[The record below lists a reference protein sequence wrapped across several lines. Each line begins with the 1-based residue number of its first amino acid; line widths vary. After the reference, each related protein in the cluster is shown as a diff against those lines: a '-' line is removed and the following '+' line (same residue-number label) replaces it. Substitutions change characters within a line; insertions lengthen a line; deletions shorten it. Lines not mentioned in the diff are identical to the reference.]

1 MTLTRAQCLVRLTAT
16 SHDLHLC
23 ATAML
28 PPQLDD
34 LRETGIETLL
44 RGAPM
49 GFALFDRQLR
59 FVLVNDKLSEMN
71 ALPVEAHIGRHVSE
85 IAPGLATTVE
95 EVMEQIAQTG
105 RPVVNRE
112 FTVEVAAAK
121 GERRCWSQSW
131 YPIHSA
137 RQELIGFGAIV
148 EDITERKRAEAA
160 VAAAR
165 ERRRRALSID
175 TVGRLVFNLRG
186 SILESNA
193 AFERMSGYSADE
205 LRALKNWGVL
215 TPPEYAGITARAAE
229 ELASSGRTDAY
240 EKEMIRKDGSRWWGL
255 FSPTRVAGEGLDSEC
270 VEFIID
276 ITHTKQIEHELRQAD
291 RRKDEFL
298 ATLAHEL
305 RNPMAPLKSGL
316 HVARLSSEPDSQ
328 LHRVIEMMDRQ
339 LSHLVRLVDDL
350 LDVGRISAGKVHLR
364 KTRVDLR
371 EVLARSIEAS
381 QALIDLHHHE
391 LHLDDS
397 MEPLFVHG
405 DCDRLTQ
412 IFSNLI
418 SNAAKYTDDEGRIR
432 LNIRREANEAVVQVS
447 DTGIGIPADELTH
460 VFDLFSQVR
469 AHQGR
474 TAEGLGIGLA
484 LAKQLIDIHGG
495 RVKVQSAGLGKG
507 TTFTVHLPLL
517 EVKQEET
524 RRPQKIRAV
533 PKTRRLRILIA
544 DDNVDVAASLQML
557 LEIQGHEVLAAHD
570 GMDAIEK
577 AGKADIDIALL
588 DIGMPRMN
596 GIEAARRLRG
606 MATASNALLVAITG
620 WGQDDDRERT
630 RAAGFDYHLVKP
642 VDPLRLAE
650 ILQTVK

>member
-1 MTLTRAQCLVRLTAT
+1 
-16 SHDLHLC
+16 
-23 ATAML
+23 ML
-28 PPQLDD
+28 PPQLED
-34 LRETGIETLL
+34 LRETGVETLL

-59 FVLVNDKLSEMN
+59 FVLVNNKLSEMN

-95 EVMEQIAQTG
+95 EVTEQIVQTG
-105 RPVVNRE
+105 RPVINRE
-112 FTVEVAAAK
+112 STVEVAAAK
-121 GERRCWSQSW
+121 SERRCWSQSW
-131 YPIHSA
+131 YPIHGA

-148 EDITERKRAEAA
+148 EDITERKVAEAA

-193 AFERMSGYSADE
+193 AFERMSGYSVDE
-205 LRALKNWGVL
+205 LRALDNWGVL
-215 TPPEYAGITARAAE
+215 TPPEYAGVTARAAE
-229 ELASSGRTDAY
+229 ELATSGRTDAY

-405 DCDRLTQ
+405 DSDRLTQ

>member
-1 MTLTRAQCLVRLTAT
+1 
-16 SHDLHLC
+16 
-23 ATAML
+23 ML
-28 PPQLDD
+28 PPQLDE
-34 LRETGIETLL
+34 LRETGVETLL

-49 GFALFDRQLR
+49 GFALFDRELK
-59 FVLVNDKLSEMN
+59 FVLINDKLSEMN
-71 ALPVEAHIGRHVSE
+71 ALPAEAHIGKHVSE
-85 IAPGLATTVE
+85 IVPSLATTVA
-95 EVMEQIAQTG
+95 EVTDQIVQTG

-112 FTVEVAAAK
+112 FTVEVAGAE
-121 GERRCWSQSW
+121 GEQRCWSHNW

-137 RQELIGFGAIV
+137 RQELIGFGAIL

-160 VAAAR
+160 VKAAR

-186 SILESNA
+186 DILESNA
-193 AFERMSGYSADE
+193 AFERMSGYCIDE
-205 LRALKNWGVL
+205 LRALKHWGVL
-215 TPPEYAGITARAAE
+215 TPPEYASLTARAAE
-229 ELASSGRTDAY
+229 ELAASGRTAAY

-381 QALIDLHHHE
+381 QALIDHHHHE

-405 DCDRLTQ
+405 DPDRLTQ
-412 IFSNLI
+412 IFSNLM
-418 SNAAKYTDDEGRIR
+418 SNAAKYTDDKGRIR
-432 LNIRREANEAVVQVS
+432 LNIRREANEAVVQVG
-447 DTGIGIPADELTH
+447 DTGIGIPADELAH

-495 RVKVQSAGLGKG
+495 RVKVESAGLGKG
-507 TTFTVHLPLL
+507 TTFTVRLPLI
-517 EVKQEET
+517 EVKQDE
-524 RRPQKIRAV
+524 IRKPRTISAA
-533 PKTRRLRILIA
+533 PRTRRLRILIA

-557 LEIQGHEVLAAHD
+557 LEIQGHEVVAAHD

-577 AGKADIDIALL
+577 AREADIDIALL
-588 DIGMPRMN
+588 DIGMPRMD
-596 GIEAARRLRG
+596 GIEAARRLRE
-606 MATASNALLVAITG
+606 MATGANALLVAITG

>member
-1 MTLTRAQCLVRLTAT
+1 
-16 SHDLHLC
+16 
-23 ATAML
+23 
-28 PPQLDD
+28 
-34 LRETGIETLL
+34 
-44 RGAPM
+44 
-49 GFALFDRQLR
+49 
-59 FVLVNDKLSEMN
+59 
-71 ALPVEAHIGRHVSE
+71 
-85 IAPGLATTVE
+85 
-95 EVMEQIAQTG
+95 
-105 RPVVNRE
+105 
-112 FTVEVAAAK
+112 
-121 GERRCWSQSW
+121 
-131 YPIHSA
+131 
-137 RQELIGFGAIV
+137 
-148 EDITERKRAEAA
+148 
-160 VAAAR
+160 
-165 ERRRRALSID
+165 
-175 TVGRLVFNLRG
+175 
-186 SILESNA
+186 
-193 AFERMSGYSADE
+193 
-205 LRALKNWGVL
+205 
-215 TPPEYAGITARAAE
+215 
-229 ELASSGRTDAY
+229 
-240 EKEMIRKDGSRWWGL
+240 
-255 FSPTRVAGEGLDSEC
+255 
-270 VEFIID
+270 
-276 ITHTKQIEHELRQAD
+276 
-291 RRKDEFL
+291 
-298 ATLAHEL
+298 
-305 RNPMAPLKSGL
+305 
-316 HVARLSSEPDSQ
+316 
-328 LHRVIEMMDRQ
+328 
-339 LSHLVRLVDDL
+339 
-350 LDVGRISAGKVHLR
+350 
-364 KTRVDLR
+364 
-371 EVLARSIEAS
+371 
-381 QALIDLHHHE
+381 
-391 LHLDDS
+391 